1 MGRSVSGWPS
11 EGCFAL
17 VYSKSEL
24 EDGDVLAGIKGILE
38 TSRRARE
45 TSRRARETA
54 GQVPDPLRAVAQV
67 NYIARDP
74 ETGRLALV
82 FKGRAGTAGNQY
94 MVNSYPDHPSRL
106 WRHTSQVAEA
116 VKAA

>member
-24 EDGDVLAGIKGILE
+24 EDGDVLAGIKGIL
-38 TSRRARE
+38 E

-116 VKAA
+116 VKVA